1 MEPKTNK
8 IEVKVDEHSTRIFV
22 DGVELH
28 WVKSITLHQDGDVP
42 LMGVTIEL
50 WTEDAI
56 INGDS
61 IIQLECYQFK
71 GKRNKKFIE
80 EINEENQTIKE
91 LVDKKKK
98 WH

>member
-1 MEPKTNK
+1 MNPKTNK
-8 IEVKVDEHSTRIFV
+8 IEVKVDEHSTKVFV

-42 LMGVTIEL
+42 LMGVTIDL

-61 IIQLECYQFK
+61 IIQLEWYQIK

-80 EINEENQTIKE
+80 EIKEENRVVKE
-91 LVDKKKK
+91 LVENTKKK
-98 WH
+98 